1 MSNDL
6 VRLRYNG
13 GSPAV
18 DDNLYRLTA
27 QQRRFAEEYVID
39 LNGTAAAMRAGYS
52 PKSAQATASRLMNT
66 VSVSHYIDSLILE
79 RGERCEVTA
88 DMVVRELA
96 GLALSNIINYDFD
109 EDGFVTLR
117 EGAPDIA
124 LRAVKKIKRRVRY
137 DENGDKIIETE
148 LELWDKNA
156 AIRMLGKHL
165 GMFIER
171 HEHTGP
177 GGGPIQTQ
185 QIWKFGDREITF

>member
-1 MSNDL
+1 M
-6 VRLRYNG
+6 RLEN
-13 GSPAV
+13 PVV
-18 DDNLYRLTA
+18 DDNLYRLSA
-27 QQRRFAEEYVID
+27 QQRQFAEEYIRD
-39 LNGTAAAMRAGYS
+39 LNGTAAAIRAGYA
-52 PKSAQATASRLMNT
+52 PKSAQASASRLMNT
-66 VSVSHYIDSLILE
+66 VAVSHYIDSLMEE
-79 RGERCEVTA
+79 RSERVQITA
-88 DMVVRELA
+88 DIVVRELA

-109 EDGFVTLR
+109 EEGFVTLR
-117 EGAPDIA
+117 PGAPDIA